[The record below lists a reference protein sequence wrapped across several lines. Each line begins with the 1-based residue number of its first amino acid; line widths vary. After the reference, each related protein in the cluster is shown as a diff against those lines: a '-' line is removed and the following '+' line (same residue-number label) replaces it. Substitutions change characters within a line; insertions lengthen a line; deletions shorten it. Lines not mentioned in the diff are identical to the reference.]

1 MEKVLFLFMMF
12 SVVGWLWETPWVSI
26 RLKKYVNRGFLFGP
40 YIPIY
45 GCAVVT
51 IILSMVIFNNID
63 TSKWY
68 FVIIQII
75 YMAMVTAVWEF
86 VTSWVLEKLFHT
98 RWWDY
103 SSHKFNI
110 QGRVS
115 LYVTVFFGVGGYLLW
130 RFVLPPLE
138 WVFDNTADTTMY
150 LSLGAFY
157 AVFSIDCYFTLR
169 DLFTVRSM
177 MIAIEKLSDELK
189 GKLGDSYIEL
199 KVNLNTKKDNLYS
212 SLQEMK
218 DELERRYTNSQNIV
232 TPRIKNELGKIS
244 KAVSNNKYIARFYK
258 KYPNSSSKRLQK
270 SKAVLASISKRV
282 SKKQ

>member
-1 MEKVLFLFMMF
+1 MMF
-12 SVVGWLWETPWVSI
+12 SVVGWLWETPWVSF
-26 RLKKYVNRGFLFGP
+26 RLKKYVNRGFLNGP

-51 IILSMVIFNNID
+51 IILSMVIFKDVD

-68 FVIIQII
+68 FVIIQMI
-75 YMAMVTAVWEF
+75 YMALVTALWEF

-115 LYVTVFFGVGGYLLW
+115 LYVSVFFGIGGYVLW
-130 RFVLPPLE
+130 RFVLPPFE
-138 WVFDNTADTTMY
+138 WVFDNTSDLTMIIT
-150 LSLGAFY
+150 LSGFY
-157 AVFSIDCYFTLR
+157 IAFSIDSFFTLR

-177 MIAIEKLSDELK
+177 MIAIEKLSRELK
-189 GKLGDSYIEL
+189 GKLGDSYDGL
-199 KVNLNTKKDNLYS
+199 KLNLNTKKDNLYN

-218 DELERRYTNSQNIV
+218 DELERRYNNTQNIL
-232 TPRIKNELGKIS
+232 TPRVKSEFSKIS
-244 KAVSNNKYIARFYK
+244 KAVSNNKYVARFYK
-258 KYPNSSSKRLQK
+258 KYPNSSSERLQK
-270 SKAVLASISKRV
+270 SKAILASITKRV
-282 SKKQ
+282 TKK